1 MLVLTRKENESIVI
15 REDIE
20 VRIARIQGNKVRVGV
35 IAPQNVPVYRK
46 ELTPFFNDS
55 FRNIEG
61 RNVKRAVLSKV

>member
-35 IAPQNVPVYRK
+35 IAPKNVPVYRK
-46 ELTPFFNDS
+46 ELTPFFNDN
-55 FRNIEG
+55 FRNVEELNG
-61 RNVKRAVLSKV
+61 SGAVLSRI

>member
-35 IAPQNVPVYRK
+35 IAPRDVPVYRK
-46 ELTPFFNDS
+46 ELTPFFNNS
-55 FRNIEG
+55 FRNTEDL
-61 RNVKRAVLSKV
+61 NVSGAVLNKI